1 MMYVAETQD
10 EIIGVLRGREGVLA
24 SLFVHKDQH
33 RKGIGCRLVETFEG
47 DSHLLKVAVIK
58 VAATLYAVPFY
69 LEMGYKRT
77 TGVRP
82 CWSFGG
88 QGLFY
93 QPMKKVLTGA
103 D

>member
-1 MMYVAETQD
+1 M
-10 EIIGVLRGREGVLA
+10 GVLRGREGVLA
-24 SLFVHKDQH
+24 SLFVHKAHH
-33 RKGIGCRLVETFEG
+33 RMGIGCRLVKVFEE
-47 DSHLLKVAVIK
+47 DSLILNVSVIK

-69 LEMGYKRT
+69 LDMGYKRT

-93 QPMKKVLTGA
+93 QPMKKALTGT